1 MNALDLASVSEFIQ
15 ANIGPQF
22 HDKKRAKIREL
33 TLNTII
39 RRKNPY
45 LFRAKG
51 SNSATDYVKAV
62 LDASLSSGEES
73 NFGDFIENVAIFV
86 AGQVYD
92 GRKSGIRGIDLEM
105 EDGRRKYLV
114 SIKSGPNW
122 GNSGQRADLVKSF
135 QTAARI
141 LRTSGGGADI
151 EIQCVEGCCYGIDEA
166 PIKETHHRLCGQRF
180 WQFIS
185 GGDEALYRELIE
197 PLGHQASARAEVLQF
212 EYDAKL
218 NALTASFV
226 EQFCDEGVIN
236 WDRLIRF
243 NSGSRTGIAD

>member
-1 MNALDLASVSEFIQ
+1 MRALDLAAVGQFIQ

-22 HDKKRAKIREL
+22 HDKKLAKIREL
-33 TLNTII
+33 TLNTIM

-51 SNSATDYVKAV
+51 SNSASDYIQAV

-86 AGQVYD
+86 AGQVFD
-92 GRKSGIRGIDLEM
+92 GRKSGIRGIDLEI
-105 EDGRRKYLV
+105 EDGRRKILV

-122 GNSGQRADLVKSF
+122 GNSGQRQDLVKSF
-135 QTAARI
+135 QSAARI
-141 LRTSGGGADI
+141 LRTSGGAADM
-151 EIQCVEGCCYGIDEA
+151 EIQFIEGCCYGIDDV
-166 PIKETHHRLCGQRF
+166 PVKDTHQRLCGQRF
-180 WQFIS
+180 WSFIS
-185 GGDEALYRELIE
+185 GGNDDLFRELIE
-197 PLGHQASARAEVLQF
+197 PLGHQADARARDLKF
-212 EYDAKL
+212 AYDAKL
-218 NALTASFV
+218 NQLTATFV

-243 NSGSRTGIAD
+243 NSGRKPDLA